1 LAKWL
6 QNREVAMN
14 ILISPG
20 MLKSIFSH
28 IEKARGKHEIL
39 DVYKAAEMIRLE
51 HIDDNVA
58 LEDIIEKIVLNAGS
72 SLPIEFKRSKF
83 GPEEV
88 TEVINGS
95 QVEVLIEEDDLAIA

>member
-1 LAKWL
+1 MTDRVASKL
-6 QNREVAMN
+6 EVAMN

-28 IEKARGKHEIL
+28 IEKARVKREIL

-58 LEDIIEKIVLNAGS
+58 LEDIIEKIVLNSGS
-72 SLPIEFKRSKF
+72 SLPIEFKRQKF
-83 GPEEV
+83 DEEV
-88 TEVINGS
+88 TEAINGS
-95 QVEVLIEEDDLAIA
+95 RVEVLPENKLVIA